1 MNIKYFLMT
10 AAIVVATSSV
20 AVAMPEGKPMTG
32 GNGKEMTFEE
42 RKAKTLEHMSKRMDA
57 MQKKQA
63 CVQAASTQEAMKAC
77 FPNMGK
83 RGEHM
88 KKGMKDKQQKTQEN
102 KGDAAGS
109 GQ

>member
-10 AAIVVATSSV
+10 AAIVVATSS
-20 AVAMPEGKPMTG
+20 AAMAADAGKPMMG
-32 GNGKEMTFEE
+32 GKGKEMTFEE
-42 RKAKTLEHMSKRMDA
+42 RKAKTLEHMGKRIAA

-63 CVQAASTQEAMKAC
+63 CVQAAATQEAMKAC

-83 RGEHM
+83 RGENM
-88 KKGMKDKQQKTQEN
+88 KKGMKDKQQKMQEN